1 MAAPKGHPPY
11 PGCET
16 GGRPTVFTPEITAI
30 ILQRIADGES
40 VRAICRDDAM
50 PSLSAFFRWVSENDK
65 FREQYDAAT
74 DVRAEA
80 IFEEALEIA
89 DTVLIGEKV
98 KTSGE
103 GESLKVETQTGD
115 MVERARLKVD
125 TRKWFLSKLKPKR
138 YGERL
143 DLNHS
148 GNIDLSVTDRL
159 KEARE
164 RALNRDVAS
173 NTTGVEK

>member
-1 MAAPKGHPPY
+1 MPA
-11 PGCET
+11 
-16 GGRPTVFTPEITAI
+16 GRPSIFTPELSEI
-30 ILQRIADGES
+30 ILQRVADGES
-40 VRAICRDDAM
+40 IRSICRDDAM
-50 PSLSAFFRWVSENDK
+50 PSLSAFFRWIVEK
-65 FREQYDAAT
+65 PEFKEQYDTAT
-74 DVRAEA
+74 DVRAET

-103 GESLKVETQTGD
+103 GDTLKTETQTGD
-115 MVERARLKVD
+115 MVDRARLKVD

-138 YGERL
+138 FGEKL

-148 GNIDLSVTDRL
+148 GNLEIGLTDRL

-164 RALNRDVAS
+164 RAANRTPTV
-173 NTTGVEK
+173 